1 MTRKSFWAAAASVG
15 AWLSLAAC
23 SGQQG
28 YLYTPSTTTLT
39 SAEPA
44 QSRTADYPFP
54 PDSPQGDIRLA
65 TSGLAKVSADAPTAV
80 QLRMIVRNRSQQ
92 PWIID
97 PREQKLV
104 LVAKGDQRTLDATA
118 SSAGPALVEVLPQQS
133 ATIDLSFDLPPTT
146 SKPSEIPAFDAV
158 WTVHV
163 GERPV
168 TTKTT
173 FERLVAPSVAR
184 DVPTAGYP
192 FYRGTSVGAPIGG
205 ERLPGTPD
213 SKWTETQSLPDRGLY

>member
-1 MTRKSFWAAAASVG
+1 MIRTSFLAATSLG

-28 YLYTPSTTTLT
+28 YLYAPSTTTLT

-44 QSRTADYPFP
+44 QTRTAEYPFP

-80 QLRMIVRNRSQQ
+80 QLRMVVRNRSQER
-92 PWIID
+92 WVID

-104 LVAKGDQRTLDATA
+104 LVARGDERTIHTTA
-118 SSAGPALVEVLPQQS
+118 STTSAVAVEVLPAQS

-158 WTVHV
+158 WTVRV
-163 GERPV
+163 GERRI
-168 TTKTT
+168 TTRTT
-173 FERLVAPSVAR
+173 FERLVAPSIAN

-192 FYRGTSVGAPIGG
+192 FNRGASPLAG
-205 ERLPGTPD
+205 ERLPGTPG
-213 SKWTETQSLPDRGLY
+213 SRWTETQPLPERGLQ